1 MTTTSDQTAGGVS
14 VECRELWKV
23 YGPKPLQYVERAR
36 ELAPAAVEGDR
47 EHVAAVRDVSF
58 KVVPG
63 ETFVVMGLSGSGKST
78 LVRCLTRLIEPTAG
92 EVRIDGRLVS
102 TMSQAELRHMRRHD
116 CAMVFQHF
124 GLLPHRRV
132 IDNVAYGLQVA
143 GLPRSKR
150 QARAEEVLSL
160 VGLSGWESKY
170 PAQLSGG
177 MRQRVGLARA
187 LATGPRLLLLD
198 EPFSALDPLI
208 RRELQDELVRLASV
222 VKQTSVF
229 ITHDIAEAIKLGDRI
244 AIMRDGQIVQIGT
257 PEEIVLKPADD
268 YVRKF
273 VENAS
278 RLQVV
283 RSRTVARPGLGV
295 AESASAGEVLARARC
310 EGQSVAYV
318 LDNLGRPLGTLAVD
332 AQLSAGDLSRSAGEV
347 MTRNVPRVQESD
359 VLEDLMNVLV
369 ASDGHVAVVDANGA
383 FVGEVDEKA
392 VLRALLV
399 GASPAQP
406 MRVAG

>member
-1 MTTTSDQTAGGVS
+1 
-14 VECRELWKV
+14 
-23 YGPKPLQYVERAR
+23 
-36 ELAPAAVEGDR
+36 
-47 EHVAAVRDVSF
+47 
-58 KVVPG
+58 
-63 ETFVVMGLSGSGKST
+63 
-78 LVRCLTRLIEPTAG
+78 
-92 EVRIDGRLVS
+92 
-102 TMSQAELRHMRRHD
+102 MSQAELRHMRRHD